1 MELECTVSYKQ
12 IQVVEVPLCVIIHFC
27 WLVFASCAATVYFIF
42 SSLSCGQ
49 YYSIWSEGSFTSLL
63 VLNQIKAALLCNTE
77 LVSLLRC
84 FCWGMRGGGPVAG
97 LGVRFWWGDG
107 GGLALGSLP
116 GGSGCGAALLG
127 VVGRSVGGFAAWGSL
142 GRVLPW
148 FCSLICLLFAC
159 LVLFRLPGFCF
170 SAAKF
175 SLFYFP
181 LGKWRQTLYYRCLV
195 QILVGN
201 RTLTLSGSTFPL
213 LMIKKQGKVAIWLFL
228 PWTSR
233 FEQGSFVAL
242 GSLEQALSSLCL
254 LIPLSF
260 AFLVL
265 FQLPYLVLCTSNFHF
280 LTFPTRNQ
288 D

>member
-63 VLNQIKAALLCNTE
+63 VLNQILAALLCNTE

-84 FCWGMRGGGPVAG
+84 FCWGNARWRLVAG
-97 LGVRFWWGDG
+97 LGVRFWWGNG

-148 FCSLICLLFAC
+148 FCSLVCLLFAC
-159 LVLFRLPGFCF
+159 FVLFRLPGFCF

-181 LGKWRQTLYYRCLV
+181 LGKWRQTLELRV
-195 QILVGN
+195 PSSNPG
-201 RTLTLSGSTFPL
+201 RKSHAGPL
-213 LMIKKQGKVAIWLFL
+213 WEHFVYNNPLKQGKV
-228 PWTSR
+228 
-233 FEQGSFVAL
+233 GSAL
-242 GSLEQALSSLCL
+242 DKSL
-254 LIPLSF
+254 
-260 AFLVL
+260 
-265 FQLPYLVLCTSNFHF
+265 
-280 LTFPTRNQ
+280 
-288 D
+288 

>member
-12 IQVVEVPLCVIIHFC
+12 IQVVEVPLCNIIHFC

-63 VLNQIKAALLCNTE
+63 VLDQILAALLCNTE

-84 FCWGMRGGGPVAG
+84 FCWGNARWRLVAG
-97 LGVRFWWGDG
+97 LGVRFWWGNARWACS
-107 GGLALGSLP
+107 GLAAWRD
-116 GGSGCGAALLG
+116 GCGAALLG

-148 FCSLICLLFAC
+148 FCSLVCLLCAC

-170 SAAKF
+170 DAAKF

-181 LGKWRQTLYYRCLV
+181 LGKWRQTLELRV
-195 QILVGN
+195 PSSNPGRKSHADPFWEHFARNNPI
-201 RTLTLSGSTFPL
+201 
-213 LMIKKQGKVAIWLFL
+213 KQGSSASDKSYFAREFHC
-228 PWTSR
+228 
-233 FEQGSFVAL
+233 L
-242 GSLEQALSSLCL
+242 G
-254 LIPLSF
+254 F
-260 AFLVL
+260 
-265 FQLPYLVLCTSNFHF
+265 T
-280 LTFPTRNQ
+280 
-288 D
+288 